1 MEDQFVKTQKNLSI
15 DSNGLLDVNINADRM
30 NLPEKG
36 RLCDKE
42 LKFHQVDTHLI
53 NCSELNDDEVEL
65 FIIEQTENTKGMGG
79 DINEQLYNYCDL
91 TIEDPDISDIFF
103 SVSHFKKFLSGL
115 ESFLDQRAL
124 TVYKKAKVLG
134 SLKHSELS
142 TF

>member
-1 MEDQFVKTQKNLSI
+1 M
-15 DSNGLLDVNINADRM
+15 DR
-30 NLPEKG
+30 
-36 RLCDKE
+36 
-42 LKFHQVDTHLI
+42 I

-65 FIIEQTENTKGMGG
+65 FIIEQTETTRGMGG

-134 SLKHSELS
+134 AQKRFNILNFNLVR
-142 TF
+142 